1 MCAQGSESDMLLYL
15 QPRSAGRSVAYISCA
30 ALGCLHQNGV
40 NNKEGKRRE
49 AKTKAS
55 RAEPPPP
62 STGPS
67 NPQSHHHDT
76 YRVHVAQPATTPIN
90 SKRVRPGQES
100 IHRSRHVSGAATTK
114 KGRQEEKH
122 EMQKKTR
129 KLHIPHA
136 QFVVFPPPPPTSRRR
151 QYHEFQYDS
160 HLHHSIALYTVR
172 VPAHYHRLPHSP
184 QPVTI

>member
-1 MCAQGSESDMLLYL
+1 MLNSNNTLQASAQSTGMCAQGSESDMLLYL

-100 IHRSRHVSGAATTK
+100 IHWSCHVSGAATTQ
-114 KGRQEEKH
+114 KG
-122 EMQKKTR
+122 KTR
-129 KLHIPHA
+129 RKTRDAKKKKKKQGNCISLT
-136 QFVVFPPPPPTSRRR
+136 FNS
-151 QYHEFQYDS
+151 
-160 HLHHSIALYTVR
+160 
-172 VPAHYHRLPHSP
+172 
-184 QPVTI
+184 